1 MSNLM
6 VPVEISL
13 DTLAKANIDVKM
25 NKEEIAGFMAIRA
38 AKKAKDAL
46 EKAQEEYR
54 RLYSE
59 NPTPDR
65 KTAALIKKIKAV
77 FGEQAEVNIVIE
89 GFDRRTKD
97 GPTFRI
103 QLRNGHKHGGDFQIR
118 YPIEPGNAR
127 YMQRFN
133 ELAAI
138 SKKVKRLENLA
149 WRNGDSAFLNRCKAW
164 IVETDLVTTA
174 AGASINASLEDMVE
188 AAISG

>member
-1 MSNLM
+1 MS
-6 VPVEISL
+6 
-13 DTLAKANIDVKM
+13 
-25 NKEEIAGFMAIRA
+25 KEEIANFMAIRA

-54 RLYSE
+54 RLYNE

-65 KTAALIKKIKAV
+65 KTAALIKKVRAV
-77 FGEQAEVNIVIE
+77 FGEEAEVNIVIE
-89 GFDRRTKD
+89 GYERRTKK

-103 QLRNGHKHGGDFQIR
+103 QLRNGHKVGGDFQIR
-118 YPIEPGNAR
+118 YPIEPSNAR

-138 SKKVKRLENLA
+138 FKKIQRLENLA
-149 WRNGDSAFLNRCKAW
+149 WRNGDAVFLNRCKAW

-188 AAISG
+188 AAINS